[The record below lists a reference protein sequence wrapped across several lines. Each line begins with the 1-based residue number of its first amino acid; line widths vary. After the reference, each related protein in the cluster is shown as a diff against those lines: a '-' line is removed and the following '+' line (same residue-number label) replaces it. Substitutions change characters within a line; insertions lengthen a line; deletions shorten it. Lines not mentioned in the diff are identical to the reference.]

1 MMLKNKRQVVIIN
14 DIKSD
19 KIEQAIFIL
28 RDNVSQNTSE
38 VQKYFSKN
46 RETDIVTEAQ
56 RIINSFLY
64 PDVYSSSKRQ
74 TKPKVKNKVLVQ
86 SLLWLASSMAVD
98 GASVLI
104 LNWLCM

>member
-1 MMLKNKRQVVIIN
+1 MVKGVARRVVVV
-14 DIKSD
+14 KAPESPLF
-19 KIEQAIFIL
+19 EQAIFIL

-86 SLLWLASSMAVD
+86 SLLWLASSMAVV